1 MGNSS
6 SEEKTSKPKFFDGVK
21 AEFKKVTWPDRDL
34 LLRQSVAVVGVSIVL
49 GGVIAILDMILQY
62 AVDFLVK

>member
-21 AEFKKVTWPDRDL
+21 AEFKKVTWPDREL
-34 LLRQSVAVVGVSIVL
+34 LLKQSAAVVGILIVL
-49 GGVIAILDMILQY
+49 GGIIAVLDMILQY

>member
-21 AEFKKVTWPDRDL
+21 AEFKKVTWPDREL
-34 LLRQSVAVVGVSIVL
+34 LLNQSAAVVGISIVL
-49 GGVIAILDMILQY
+49 GGIIAVLDMILQY